1 LFAGEILDYIKTN
14 IAGAESEVLDEDIE
28 GACVVL
34 RYQLMVV
41 YSSLLLSLYLIL
53 GLRHFPELI
62 AELERAIG
70 EVKYGDYILAGSYVS
85 TG

>member
-1 LFAGEILDYIKTN
+1 MCGIVVPTDGSILL
-14 IAGAESEVLDEDIE
+14 S
-28 GACVVL
+28 
-34 RYQLMVV
+34 
-41 YSSLLLSLYLIL
+41 SSLPFPLPLIL

-85 TG
+85 IS

>member
-1 LFAGEILDYIKTN
+1 MCGIAVPTDGSILL
-14 IAGAESEVLDEDIE
+14 S
-28 GACVVL
+28 
-34 RYQLMVV
+34 
-41 YSSLLLSLYLIL
+41 SSLLFPFIL

-85 TG
+85 TS